1 MGPSPYQ
8 GQLHIVSCLSPVCP
22 PALSLL
28 VLQDRHFHSTMSLE
42 SAKAFFDAC
51 LSGSLSLQPD
61 QLITELS
68 SKEESE
74 ILPYVKSLGYDFTQ
88 EEMQQVLKENYDSL
102 GTSLSQEELA
112 TIIGG
117 KGHLSTGE
125 TAGIG
130 AGAGVAAGIA
140 AGGVGIGVAAAA
152 ASAAVAAS
160 PVLWGS
166 MGAAAAAAS
175 AACF

>member
-1 MGPSPYQ
+1 
-8 GQLHIVSCLSPVCP
+8 
-22 PALSLL
+22 
-28 VLQDRHFHSTMSLE
+28 MSLE

-51 LSGSLSLQPD
+51 LSGSLSLQPE
-61 QLITELS
+61 QLIAELG
-68 SKEESE
+68 SKQEDE

-88 EEMQQVLKENYDSL
+88 EEMHQVLKDNYDSL

-112 TIIGG
+112 TVIGG

-125 TAGIG
+125 IAGIG
-130 AGAGVAAGIA
+130 AGAGAAAGVTGA
-140 AGGVGIGVAAAA
+140 AVGIGVAAAA